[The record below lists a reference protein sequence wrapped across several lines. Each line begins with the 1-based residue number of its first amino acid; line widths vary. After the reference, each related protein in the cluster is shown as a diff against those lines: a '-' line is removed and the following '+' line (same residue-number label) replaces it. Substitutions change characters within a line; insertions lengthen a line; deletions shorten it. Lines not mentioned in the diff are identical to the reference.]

1 MTLEDPLFDE
11 PFGYHATKSGLVH
24 ISYNG
29 KIITT
34 LCGRNSSR
42 FISKVE
48 STDSKGAQLVM
59 AQATGHFKHGTERVS
74 KNRRVST

>member
-11 PFGYHATKSGLVH
+11 PFGYQATKNGLVH

-29 KIITT
+29 KIVTT
-34 LCGRNSSR
+34 LSGRDGSR

-59 AQATGHFKHGTERVS
+59 AKATGHFKHGTERVS
-74 KNRRVST
+74 KNRRAST